1 MIGMKI
7 KEIIVVEGKNDS
19 NVLKSHFD
27 CDTIETQGTHLGKKT
42 LAAIRLA
49 KKSGESLYLP
59 ILTRL
64 GIRSEMPSTR
74 QYLTARMH
82 SLRKARHIRQKRSV

>member
-1 MIGMKI
+1 MKI

-42 LAAIRLA
+42 LAAIRL
-49 KKSGESLYLP
+49 L

-82 SLRKARHIRQKRSV
+82 SLRKARRIRQKRLV